1 VAGGTWVPRVGTH
14 RDLPAVAPDGRLDLR
29 PDEALILESVDG

>member
-1 VAGGTWVPRVGTH
+1 VAAGTWVARVGTH
-14 RDLPAVAPDGRLDLR
+14 RDLPAVGPDSRLDLR